1 MMRAIASNDESD
13 RETWAV
19 RHVIDEVIAERNG
32 LSNNIHLA
40 RNRSAPRGELPLLME
55 FAIVWEDVFGVMTRI
70 LTRYIPRT
78 TE

>member
-32 LSNNIHLA
+32 LSKNIHFA
-40 RNRSAPRGELPLLME
+40 RNRSVEVNSR
-55 FAIVWEDVFGVMTRI
+55 FSWNSR
-70 LTRYIPRT
+70 
-78 TE
+78 